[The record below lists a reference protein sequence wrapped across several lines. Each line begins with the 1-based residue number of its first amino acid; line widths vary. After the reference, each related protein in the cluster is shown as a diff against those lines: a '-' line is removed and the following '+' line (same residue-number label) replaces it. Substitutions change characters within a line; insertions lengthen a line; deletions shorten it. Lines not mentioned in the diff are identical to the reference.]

1 MSDAVRIK
9 SYPNGLRL
17 QMDPEASFE
26 DIYARA
32 EELFSSSRSFFKE
45 AAIALSFSGKKLS
58 EQEEELLV
66 SLIEEQ
72 TELHVL
78 VIYDEDPEREQLNVR
93 AMSMF
98 YLNALSSR
106 EKPEDPGTTQFHTLY
121 RSLHAGE
128 NVSVRK
134 NILILGD
141 LPAGASVETPYNLI
155 VTGSLLG
162 SAEVGSRGKGTHMI
176 LASRVEPEK
185 LILDGKRL
193 MSVAREPEQ
202 KTSLFRRKNREET
215 PDSGMKIVLAG
226 EDGLA
231 VRPAE
236 EVLADPQTLTA
247 FDGINYV

>member
-1 MSDAVRIK
+1 
-9 SYPNGLRL
+9 
-17 QMDPEASFE
+17 MDPEASFE

-128 NVSVRK
+128 SVSVRK